1 MFFILFFIFASLSFF
16 WFILSSKK
24 LSGMANDY
32 VKINYTE
39 QWQEYESKA
48 RLMKAKPNS
57 IVFYSIKKGN
67 LSTIDDDVLKSFK
80 KKHQYLVV
88 LLCLS
93 PWLSSLLAQF
103 IVYLSK

>member
-16 WFILSSKK
+16 WLILSSKK

-67 LSTIDDDVLKSFK
+67 LSAIDDDVLKSFK
-80 KKHQYLVV
+80 KKHQYLVA

>member
-1 MFFILFFIFASLSFF
+1 
-16 WFILSSKK
+16 
-24 LSGMANDY
+24 MANDY

>member
-1 MFFILFFIFASLSFF
+1 MYFILLIIFSAISLTWFFLRY
-16 WFILSSKK
+16 KK
-24 LSGMANDY
+24 LSIEANNY
-32 VKINYTE
+32 VKTNYTE
-39 QWQEYESKA
+39 QWQTYESQA

-57 IVFYSIKKGN
+57 MVFHSIKKGE
-67 LSTIDDDVLKSFK
+67 LSAIDDDVLKSFK
-80 KKHQYLVV
+80 KKYQYLVA

>member
-1 MFFILFFIFASLSFF
+1 MYFILLIVFSAISLTWFFLCY
-16 WFILSSKK
+16 KK
-24 LSGMANDY
+24 LSIEANNY
-32 VKINYTE
+32 VKTNYTE
-39 QWQEYESKA
+39 LWQTYESQA
-48 RLMKAKPNS
+48 CLMKVKPDS
-57 IVFYSIKKGN
+57 MVIHSIKKGE
-67 LSTIDDDVLKSFK
+67 LSAIDDDVLKSFK

>member
-1 MFFILFFIFASLSFF
+1 
-16 WFILSSKK
+16 
-24 LSGMANDY
+24 MANDY
-32 VKINYTE
+32 VKNNYAE

-48 RLMKAKPNS
+48 QLMKAKPNS
-57 IVFYSIKKGN
+57 MVFHSIKKGE
-67 LSTIDDDVLKSFK
+67 LSAVDDDVLKSFK
-80 KKHQYLVV
+80 KKHQYLVA

>member
-1 MFFILFFIFASLSFF
+1 
-16 WFILSSKK
+16 
-24 LSGMANDY
+24 MANDY

-48 RLMKAKPNS
+48 RLMKAKPDS
-57 IVFYSIKKGN
+57 MVIHSIKKGE
-67 LSTIDDDVLKSFK
+67 LSAIDDDVLKSFK
-80 KKHQYLVV
+80 KKHHYIVA

>member
-1 MFFILFFIFASLSFF
+1 MYFILLIIFSAISITWFFLRY
-16 WFILSSKK
+16 KK
-24 LSGMANDY
+24 LSIEANNY
-32 VKINYTE
+32 VKSNYTE
-39 QWQEYESKA
+39 QWQTYESQA

-57 IVFYSIKKGN
+57 MVFHSIKKGE
-67 LSTIDDDVLKSFK
+67 LSAIDEDVLNSFK
-80 KKHQYLVV
+80 KKHQYLVA

>member
-1 MFFILFFIFASLSFF
+1 
-16 WFILSSKK
+16 
-24 LSGMANDY
+24 MANDY

-48 RLMKAKPNS
+48 RLMKAKPDS
-57 IVFYSIKKGN
+57 MFIHSIKKGE
-67 LSTIDDDVLKSFK
+67 LSAIDDDVLKSFK
-80 KKHQYLVV
+80 KKHHYIVT

>member
-1 MFFILFFIFASLSFF
+1 MYFILLIVFSAISLTWFFLRY
-16 WFILSSKK
+16 KK
-24 LSGMANDY
+24 LSIEANNY
-32 VKINYTE
+32 VKTNYTE
-39 QWQEYESKA
+39 QWQTYESQA

-57 IVFYSIKKGN
+57 MVFHSIKKGE
-67 LSTIDDDVLKSFK
+67 LSAIDDDVLKSFK
-80 KKHQYLVV
+80 KKHQYLVT

>member
-1 MFFILFFIFASLSFF
+1 MFFISFFVFVSLSFV
-16 WFILSSKK
+16 WCIACHKRLAV
-24 LSGMANDY
+24 MANDY
-32 VKINYTE
+32 VKNNYAE

-48 RLMKAKPNS
+48 QLMKVKPNS
-57 IVFYSIKKGN
+57 MVIHSIKKGE
-67 LSTIDDDVLKSFK
+67 LSAIDDGVLKSFK
-80 KKHQYLVV
+80 KKHQYLVA

>member
-1 MFFILFFIFASLSFF
+1 LYFILLIVFSAISLTWFFLCY
-16 WFILSSKK
+16 KK
-24 LSGMANDY
+24 LSIEANNY
-32 VKINYTE
+32 VKTNYTE
-39 QWQEYESKA
+39 QWQAYESKA
-48 RLMKAKPNS
+48 RLMKAKPDS
-57 IVFYSIKKGN
+57 MVIHSIKKGE
-67 LSTIDDDVLKSFK
+67 LSAIDDDVLKSFK